1 MNYAQKRPRAE
12 LQLTTQGNNITTY
25 IITQTGESVKHKP
38 HRLPSAMANAG
49 GGWDLERRLA

>member
-1 MNYAQKRPRAE
+1 MNCAQKKTPRGAA
-12 LQLTTQGNNITTY
+12 THTQGNNITTY
-25 IITQTGESVKHKP
+25 IIPQTDESVKHKP

>member
-1 MNYAQKRPRAE
+1 MYYNQ
-12 LQLTTQGNNITTY
+12 NITYEAPSGGTIY
-25 IITQTGESVKHKP
+25 TKTGKIIEPNKHKP

>member
-38 HRLPSAMANAG
+38 HRLPSAAEKAG
-49 GGWDLERRLA
+49 GGWDLERR